1 MRDNLMHEIEE
12 QERELKMPPGSM
24 MDPEFSDQYKAIES
38 LWGFDTFGGWDTS
51 DSLSTS
57 DLDYDILDN
66 KYEQDKKQDE
76 KESAGQDKKQ
86 DEKHGQ
92 DKKQDEKESAGQDKK
107 QDEKHGQDKKQD
119 EKESAGQ
126 DKKQDEKHGQDKKV
140 RGEVAPTK
148 DDEATEPFH
157 KKIRRI
163 LRGKSSARIVI
174 EIGD

>member
-92 DKKQDEKESAGQDKK
+92 DKK
-107 QDEKHGQDKKQD
+107 
-119 EKESAGQ
+119 
-126 DKKQDEKHGQDKKV
+126 V

-157 KKIRRI
+157 KKIRRT
-163 LRGKSSARIVI
+163 LRGKSSAPIVI